1 MNRDKVVIDTNVF
14 ISAALTN
21 GLARRVIV
29 KVLNAF
35 LILQTPQT
43 FEELKSRI
51 YKKKFD
57 KYLSEEE
64 RLDFLKTIQQNTMT
78 IETSL
83 KITDCR
89 DLDDNK
95 FLELALEAQAKYL
108 ITGDDDLLILR
119 SESRY
124 ENLIIKPSEFLE
136 KE

>member
-1 MNRDKVVIDTNVF
+1 M
-14 ISAALTN
+14 
-21 GLARRVIV
+21 
-29 KVLNAF
+29 NAF